1 MKVATA
7 NEHLARILPPKTD
20 KEFEAAWKK
29 TEELRKWVDNGS
41 DPQVD
46 KDRFNEA
53 LSRKQEE
60 LEDYW
65 RSRRSA

>member
-1 MKVATA
+1 MKVTTA
-7 NEHLARILPPKTD
+7 HEHLARIPLPKTD

-29 TEELRKWVDNGS
+29 TEELRKWVDHGS

-46 KDRFNEA
+46 KDRFDEA
-53 LSRKQEE
+53 VSRKQED
-60 LEDYW
+60 LEIYW

>member
-1 MKVATA
+1 MKVTTA
-7 NEHLARILPPKTD
+7 NEHLARIATPKTE

-29 TEELRKWVDNGS
+29 TEQLREWVDHGS

-46 KDRFNEA
+46 KDRFDQA
-53 LSRKQEE
+53 VSRKQQE
-60 LEDYW
+60 LESYW

>member
-1 MKVATA
+1 M
-7 NEHLARILPPKTD
+7 ARIRPGVRR
-20 KEFEAAWKK
+20 F
-29 TEELRKWVDNGS
+29 G
-41 DPQVD
+41 D